1 MLQSWL
7 VWGQAE
13 FCRTIIL
20 ASDSGNPHV
29 LLMMWAL
36 SAQTNTAG
44 GAQGFIRG
52 WHKHLGARGIVNS
65 GSVTATKHLLGQ
77 DIIQMWGNFPTYTSL
92 WELTPSFAHKQV
104 SLFDGWGEECLCCG
118 SQCMEKTWTCK
129 CDTASVQMQQQVGVS
144 PALHREDSFDLEIIR
159 IKNDFICLGCLS
171 PWECKK
177 PRRLLLEQQI
187 DVNKLRRAHGGENWA
202 AEREW
207 FPESHENHLWPQ
219 WASVCWDPA
228 VFHMLLKKPI
238 QCFVLKMC

>member
-29 LLMMWAL
+29 LLTMWAL

-44 GAQGFIRG
+44 GAQGFIRE

-118 SQCMEKTWTCK
+118 SQCMEKTWTCT

-144 PALHREDSFDLEIIR
+144 PALHQEDSFDLEIIR
-159 IKNDFICLGCLS
+159 IKNDFICLQGYFLCCGDGRCPMSNGVLV
-171 PWECKK
+171 
-177 PRRLLLEQQI
+177 LI
-187 DVNKLRRAHGGENWA
+187 DGREKGE
-202 AEREW
+202 
-207 FPESHENHLWPQ
+207 LPQ
-219 WASVCWDPA
+219 TVMAIWSLNT
-228 VFHMLLKKPI
+228 VF
-238 QCFVLKMC
+238 Q